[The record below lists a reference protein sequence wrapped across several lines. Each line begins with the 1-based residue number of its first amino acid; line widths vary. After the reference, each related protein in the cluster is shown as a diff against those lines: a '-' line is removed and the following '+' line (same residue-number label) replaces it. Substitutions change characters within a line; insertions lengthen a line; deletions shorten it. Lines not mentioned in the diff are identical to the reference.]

1 MRMPMS
7 RNAMLIIAAGMYLAL
22 GAIAGYAT
30 VNAVVLILIA
40 MDRYRWDRSRL
51 SFVIIA
57 ICILVLIVN
66 QFALFALVVLISLG
80 IYYLRAKP
88 PAVGTY
94 VSKHQL
100 FLNMRWNEQSWV
112 LHSMSFW
119 HAFGEVRMDMT
130 LAVPE
135 DRQLT
140 IVLQGIAGNV
150 DVIVP
155 DDYGLEVEASVLLG
169 QISFKDTKEGG
180 MFHRFSWK
188 SPDFDNRETQLK
200 LQLFYLVG
208 DIKIRTI

>member
-7 RNAMLIIAAGMYLAL
+7 KNAMIIIAAGIYLAL
-22 GAIAGYAT
+22 GGVAGYPT
-30 VNAVVLILIA
+30 VNAALLILIGV
-40 MDRYRWDRSRL
+40 DRYRYDRSRL
-51 SFVIIA
+51 SFILIA
-57 ICILVLIVN
+57 ISILVLIVN

-80 IYYLRAKP
+80 IFYFRARP
-88 PAVGTY
+88 PGVGTY
-94 VSKHQL
+94 TSKHQL
-100 FLNMRWNEQSWV
+100 LLNMRLDERSWV

-119 HAFGEVRMDMT
+119 HAIGEVRMDMT

-140 IVLQGIAGNV
+140 IVLQGLVGNV
-150 DVIVP
+150 DLNVP

-169 QISFKDTKEGG
+169 QITFRQTEESGIFQ
-180 MFHRFSWK
+180 RLSWK
-188 SPDFDNRETQLK
+188 SPNYDTCETQLK

>member
-7 RNAMLIIAAGMYLAL
+7 RNAMLIIAAGIYLAL

-30 VNAVVLILIA
+30 VNAVVLLIIA

-57 ICILVLIVN
+57 ISILVLIVN

-88 PAVGTY
+88 PTVGTY

-100 FLNMRWNEQSWV
+100 FLNMRWDEQSWV

-119 HAFGEVRMDMT
+119 HAIGEVRMDMT

-150 DVIVP
+150 DLIVP

-188 SPDFDNRETQLK
+188 SPDFDTRETQLK

>member
-7 RNAMLIIAAGMYLAL
+7 RNAILIIAAGIYLAL

-30 VNAVVLILIA
+30 VNAAVLLMIG

-57 ICILVLIVN
+57 ISILVLIVN

-88 PAVGTY
+88 PTVGTY
-94 VSKHQL
+94 VNKHQL
-100 FLNMRWNEQSWV
+100 FLNMRWDERSWV

-119 HAFGEVRMDMT
+119 HAIGEVRMDMT

-135 DRQLT
+135 ERQLT
-140 IVLQGIAGNV
+140 IVLQGLAGNV
-150 DVIVP
+150 DLIVP

-180 MFHRFSWK
+180 IFHRFSWR
-188 SPDFDNRETQLK
+188 SPDFDMRETQLK

>member
-1 MRMPMS
+1 
-7 RNAMLIIAAGMYLAL
+7 MLIIAAGIYLAL

-30 VNAVVLILIA
+30 VNAVVLLIIA

-57 ICILVLIVN
+57 ISILVLIVN

-88 PAVGTY
+88 PTAGTY

-100 FLNMRWNEQSWV
+100 FLNMRWDERSWL

-119 HAFGEVRMDMT
+119 HAIGEVRMDMT

-135 DRQLT
+135 DRRIT

-169 QISFKDTKEGG
+169 QISFKDKKEGG

-188 SPDFDNRETQLK
+188 SPDFDTRETQLK